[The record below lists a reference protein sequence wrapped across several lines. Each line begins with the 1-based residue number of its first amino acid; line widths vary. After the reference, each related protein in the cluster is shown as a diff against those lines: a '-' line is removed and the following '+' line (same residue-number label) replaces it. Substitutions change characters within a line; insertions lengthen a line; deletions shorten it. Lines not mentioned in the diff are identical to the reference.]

1 MNNVAYIPE
10 TPAFVVEVEQIV
22 LGTVLLNP
30 DMCSM
35 VRGGIDAFFDPK
47 HRELMRVIY
56 ERDRQGLLVSPVA
69 LREWANANMQELGG
83 ARYLVNLA
91 SVASVA
97 NFPEY
102 VDVLSENR
110 AKREILTAIQD
121 AQAAIIRGEDTAT
134 AIAGRLE
141 GEIANVQP
149 PKKAAPVSMMTAV
162 TKAMKQVSDAFTGDG
177 DQAVRTGI
185 HALDSILSGMF
196 GGDLILLGGR
206 PSMGKTALAL
216 SIALNV
222 ARSGRGVGIASLEM
236 GPEALALRAVS
247 EATSQR
253 GQAVQYSKMRS
264 GELDALQLDSMKIAA
279 GEVAELPITFLS
291 RDYSELGAMIGG
303 VKQIKRTMGDS
314 LAMIIIDYAQ
324 LLTVKADS
332 RYDEI
337 TKISRALK
345 SLASQ
350 IDIPIIAL
358 SQLSRQLESRQDKRP
373 QLSDLRESGQLE
385 QDADAVLFAYRDEYY
400 LERER
405 PPIGSDQYERWEGAM
420 ERAKN
425 RLEVIVAKQRQG
437 KIGTAHMFCNP
448 ALNRIW
454 ED

>member
-1 MNNVAYIPE
+1 MNNVAQISE
-10 TPAFVVEVEQIV
+10 QTAFVVEIEQIV
-22 LGTVLLNP
+22 LGTILVNP

-35 VRGGIDAFFDPK
+35 VRGGIDVFHDPA
-47 HRELMRVIY
+47 HRALMRVIY
-56 ERDRQGLLVSPVA
+56 ERDRQGLLISPVA
-69 LREWANANMQELGG
+69 LAEWAKSNMAELGG
-83 ARYLVNLA
+83 ARYLINLA
-91 SVASVA
+91 AVSSVS
-97 NFPEY
+97 NFSEY
-102 VDVLSENR
+102 VDILGENR
-110 AKREILTAIQD
+110 SKREILAAIHD
-121 AQAAIIRGEDTAT
+121 AQAAIIRGEDTAA

-141 GEIANVQP
+141 GDLSSVQP
-149 PKKAAPVSMMTAV
+149 PKKAAPVSMMAAV
-162 TKAMKQVSDAFTGDG
+162 TKAMQQVNDAFTGDG

-196 GGDLILLGGR
+196 GGDLLLLGGR

-222 ARSGRGVGIASLEM
+222 ARGGRGVGIASLEM
-236 GPEALALRAVS
+236 GPESLALRAVS

-253 GQAVQYSKMRS
+253 GRAVQYSKMRS

-279 GEVAELPITFLS
+279 AEVAELPITFLS
-291 RDYSELGAMIGG
+291 REYSELGAMIGG
-303 VKQIKRTMGDS
+303 VKQIKRTMGDKLS
-314 LAMIIIDYAQ
+314 LIIIDYAQ

-350 IDIPIIAL
+350 IDIPILAL

-400 LERER
+400 LERDKPEF
-405 PPIGSDQYERWEGAM
+405 GTEQYERWERAM

-448 ALNRIW
+448 AYNRVW